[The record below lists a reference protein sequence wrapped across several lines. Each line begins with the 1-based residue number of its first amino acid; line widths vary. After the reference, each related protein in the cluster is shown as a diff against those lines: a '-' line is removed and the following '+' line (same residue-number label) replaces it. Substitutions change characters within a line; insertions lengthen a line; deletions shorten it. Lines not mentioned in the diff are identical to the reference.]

1 MHHTR
6 RRLTYLCLLSVLLL
20 LTAAESAVASYMDLL
35 RRAPDS
41 ANTLILI
48 DVERMLN
55 SPIAMKEKWRD
66 KANSAAASQSESLH
80 FPINSQRYMLAS
92 KLNFVSDFENI
103 WDVALIETIN
113 EVGLP
118 YLAKMEG
125 GYLDKVDGQ
134 EIAYSPRN
142 AFFVSLK
149 PTILGVSFPANRQDL
164 GRWLRAV
171 KRRDEPQVSDY
182 LRDAVTLAHG
192 KNHIV
197 AAFDFEDLLTS
208 RQVRDRLHSAESI
221 AGKEVD
227 LDVLTKVLTSLKGV
241 TITVEAT
248 DRLNGKIQV
257 DFAESPTPLK
267 EVAKALIF
275 EALEK
280 RGMMLDDEIRNW
292 AIRFEAKAVTLEGR
306 LSAKGLRLLTNLI
319 PIPAETLGLPEA
331 NTQAGTTNPG
341 SANPASTEDTKV
353 TTSKKY
359 FQHITLLL
367 DTLRSEVSESKS
379 AILTRRFLDKGALEI
394 DRLPVLNVDEDL
406 IAYGSGVASTL
417 RNMRNLSKNASLDTA
432 YRQAEMAGNQGG
444 YGYGGFYGG
453 GTSLSLGTSVLQ
465 KQQTASLLANE
476 LAVFTMLQEKT
487 AEIRKKLTLKY
498 KVEF

>member
-1 MHHTR
+1 MLVFGLAYADGRGIR
-6 RRLTYLCLLSVLLL
+6 RSELYGPAPASRLTL
-20 LTAAESAVASYMDLL
+20 
-35 RRAPDS
+35 

-80 FPINSQRYMLAS
+80 YPINSQRDMLAS
-92 KLNFVSDFENI
+92 MLNFVSDLEKV
-103 WDVALIETIN
+103 WDVAFIETIT
-113 EVGLP
+113 EAWATAVSGQSWR
-118 YLAKMEG
+118 

-192 KNHIV
+192 NNHIV

-257 DFAESPTPLK
+257 D
-267 EVAKALIF
+267 
-275 EALEK
+275 
-280 RGMMLDDEIRNW
+280 
-292 AIRFEAKAVTLEGR
+292 
-306 LSAKGLRLLTNLI
+306 
-319 PIPAETLGLPEA
+319 LP
-331 NTQAGTTNPG
+331 
-341 SANPASTEDTKV
+341 
-353 TTSKKY
+353 
-359 FQHITLLL
+359 
-367 DTLRSEVSESKS
+367 
-379 AILTRRFLDKGALEI
+379 
-394 DRLPVLNVDEDL
+394 
-406 IAYGSGVASTL
+406 
-417 RNMRNLSKNASLDTA
+417 
-432 YRQAEMAGNQGG
+432 
-444 YGYGGFYGG
+444 
-453 GTSLSLGTSVLQ
+453 
-465 KQQTASLLANE
+465 
-476 LAVFTMLQEKT
+476 
-487 AEIRKKLTLKY
+487 
-498 KVEF
+498 